1 MDAKTKQSLMHAQMV
16 QMFEDAL
23 ELAGTM
29 TLTDINRQ
37 ISELSDDDAIAL
49 LKTQVANPYTSL
61 KNHFLE
67 LEADYEAFR
76 NDPVNIEQAELMM
89 ELLSETTNTGNND
102 DDDSTK
108 H

>member
-1 MDAKTKQSLMHAQMV
+1 MDAKTKQSLMYAQMI

-23 ELAGTM
+23 ELSGTM
-29 TLTDINRQ
+29 TITDINRN
-37 ISELSDDDAIAL
+37 IELMSEEQAIEYI
-49 LKTQVANPYTSL
+49 KTKVANPYTTL
-61 KNHFLE
+61 KDHFLE

-76 NDPVNIEQAELMM
+76 NDPENIERAEQMM
-89 ELLSETTNTGNND
+89 QMLIEPTNNGTDD